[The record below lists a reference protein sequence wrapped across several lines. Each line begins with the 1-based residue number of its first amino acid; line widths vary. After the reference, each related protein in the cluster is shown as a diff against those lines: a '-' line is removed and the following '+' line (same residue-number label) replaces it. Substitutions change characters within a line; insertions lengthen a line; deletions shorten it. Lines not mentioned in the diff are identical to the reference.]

1 MLCSYQNKIKLL
13 TFIMLILSIGLC
25 QQKEEKSFDP
35 VVKSLL
41 LPGWGQQ
48 DLGFNKRS
56 RIYNYL
62 EAGILIS
69 IVVTSKYSN
78 EIKRNYIAFA
88 SEHASVNSLGKDHEF
103 WVDIGN
109 YNSRFEYNDEHLRNR
124 ESNDLYPQGNDWF
137 WNWDTI
143 KNRNSFES
151 KRILSDNLKLVSTFA
166 IGGLIMNHAISSI
179 DALYLKRKL
188 KKNKLTI
195 IPFIKDDVVTVGYNI
210 VYKF

>member
-1 MLCSYQNKIKLL
+1 MLCSYQNKIKSL
-13 TFIMLILSIGLC
+13 TCIVFMLSIGLC
-25 QQKEEKSFDP
+25 QQKEQKSFDP

-56 RIYNYL
+56 RVYNYL

-69 IVVTSKYSN
+69 IFVTSKYSN

-88 SEHASVNSLGKDHEF
+88 SEHAAVNSMDKDHEF

-124 ESNDLYPQGNDWF
+124 QSDDLYPQGNGWH
-137 WNWDTI
+137 WKWDNI
-143 KNRNSFES
+143 DNRNSFES

-166 IGGLIMNHAISSI
+166 VGGLIMNHAISSI

-188 KKNKLTI
+188 KNNKLTI
-195 IPFIKDDVVTVGYNI
+195 IPFIKDNAMTVGYNI